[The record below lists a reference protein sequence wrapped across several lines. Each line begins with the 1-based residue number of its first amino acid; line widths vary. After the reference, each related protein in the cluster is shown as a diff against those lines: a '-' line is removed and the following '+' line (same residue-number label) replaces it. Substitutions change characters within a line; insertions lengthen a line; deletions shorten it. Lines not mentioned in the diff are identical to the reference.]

1 MRFEFSKSCFF
12 PRVLLRKGNIVSLS
26 VTASFSRLFRTLIFF
41 RPQRL
46 RAFALHS
53 TAENAQETAQ
63 RQTTTGTHERQRT
76 NPVLL
81 LSPLLFPF
89 WLSRSS
95 LALARFGSLLRRRPA
110 PRGSCLRARKNY
122 RPIAEVARMLLGVA
136 YELLSPVIL
145 ILYSFSPPRG
155 TTELDLGGRR
165 SRLDVH
171 EDGDASICSLLTHDE
186 PMLTCNPCS
195 LATHEG
201 AEQPMPMRRA
211 IPRSA
216 HFCP

>member
-1 MRFEFSKSCFF
+1 MRLEFSNSWFF
-12 PRVLLRKGNIVSLS
+12 PRVLLRKGNIVFLS
-26 VTASFSRLFRTLIFF
+26 VAASFSRLFRTLIFF

-63 RQTTTGTHERQRT
+63 RQTTTGTHERQRA

-81 LSPLLFPF
+81 LSPSPFPF

-155 TTELDLGGRR
+155 TTELDLGGQR

>member
-1 MRFEFSKSCFF
+1 MVFLSRIATKKEHRFLIGGRVFFASLPYCDFLPPTETARLRAPQHSRERAREKHSDRQRQAPTKDKERTRYSYFLRCFF
-12 PRVLLRKGNIVSLS
+12 PFG
-26 VTASFSRLFRTLIFF
+26 
-41 RPQRL
+41 
-46 RAFALHS
+46 
-53 TAENAQETAQ
+53 
-63 RQTTTGTHERQRT
+63 
-76 NPVLL
+76 
-81 LSPLLFPF
+81 
-89 WLSRSS
+89 S

-136 YELLSPVIL
+136 YEHLSPVIL

-216 HFCP
+216 HLCP

>member
-1 MRFEFSKSCFF
+1 MFF
-12 PRVLLRKGNIVSLS
+12 PSRIATKREHRFLIGDRVFFASLPYFDFLPPTE
-26 VTASFSRLFRTLIFF
+26 TA
-41 RPQRL
+41 RL
-46 RAFALHS
+46 RAPQHS
-53 TAENAQETAQ
+53 RERAREKHSDRQ
-63 RQTTTGTHERQRT
+63 RQAPTKDKERTRYSYF
-76 NPVLL
+76 LRR
-81 LSPLLFPF
+81 LFPF
-89 WLSRSS
+89 GS
-95 LALARFGSLLRRRPA
+95 LAALSTLPVLARFYDDAQRHEGAASEPE
-110 PRGSCLRARKNY
+110 KNY